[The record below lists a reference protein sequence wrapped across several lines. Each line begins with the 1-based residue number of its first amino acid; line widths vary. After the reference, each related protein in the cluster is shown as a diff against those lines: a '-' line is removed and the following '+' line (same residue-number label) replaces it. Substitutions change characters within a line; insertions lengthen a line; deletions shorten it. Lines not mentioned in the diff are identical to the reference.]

1 MSESPVDILL
11 VDDNP
16 SDVKLI
22 LYVLKNHGFG
32 DRVQVALDGTEA
44 LEFLF
49 CTDRYSQRRIEN
61 QPRLILLDLKLPLL
75 DGLETLQR
83 IKSDART
90 RAVPVVVMTSSRAER
105 DIYRCYEL
113 GVNSYIVKPIDFA
126 EFSESVRSVGS
137 YWLMLNETPSASE
150 NLRQNCGTADGSG
163 GGSIVAEAVGDGK
176 SSV

>member
-1 MSESPVDILL
+1 MNDGAVDILL

-22 LYVLKNHGFG
+22 LYVLNSRGFG
-32 DRVQVALDGTEA
+32 ERVQVALDGTEA

-49 CTDRYSQRRIEN
+49 CTDRYSQRHIEN

-105 DIYRCYEL
+105 DISRCYEL
-113 GVNSYIVKPIDFA
+113 GVNSYIVKPIDFT
-126 EFSESVRSVGS
+126 EFSESVRGVST
-137 YWLMLNETPSASE
+137 YWLMLNQSPSLSE
-150 NLRQNCGTADGSG
+150 NSRQNRRRTDGLGARS
-163 GGSIVAEAVGDGK
+163 VLAEAVGDGE
-176 SSV
+176 SPA

>member
-1 MSESPVDILL
+1 MNDGAVDILL

-22 LYVLKNHGFG
+22 LYVLNNHGFG
-32 DRVQVALDGTEA
+32 ERVQVALDGTEA

-49 CTDRYSQRRIEN
+49 CTGRYSQRHIEN

-105 DIYRCYEL
+105 DIYLCYEL

-126 EFSESVRSVGS
+126 EFSESVSSVGS
-137 YWLMLNETPSASE
+137 YWLMLNESPSASE
-150 NLRQNCGTADGSG
+150 NLRQDCGTADALSDELIIEKPTLHG
-163 GGSIVAEAVGDGK
+163 GRME
-176 SSV
+176 